1 MMLLYFLFAVCI
13 CIAVWY
19 GTTRY
24 HRDNSVGFPR
34 SRRRR

>member
-1 MMLLYFLFAVCI
+1 MLLYGVAAVCI
-13 CIAVWY
+13 AIAVWY

-34 SRRRR
+34 SRKRK